1 MKKRDA
7 KILALETFAKNA
19 DLLIEL
25 ESVSDMIK
33 TTKDCELV
41 NEAFDELAGKLMSRA
56 IKLKN
61 NSRQ

>member
-1 MKKRDA
+1 MNKRDA
-7 KILALETFAKNA
+7 KILALETFARNA

-25 ESVSDMIK
+25 ESVSDMIR
-33 TTKDCELV
+33 TIKDCELI
-41 NEAFDELAGKLMSRA
+41 NEAFNELAGKLMNRA